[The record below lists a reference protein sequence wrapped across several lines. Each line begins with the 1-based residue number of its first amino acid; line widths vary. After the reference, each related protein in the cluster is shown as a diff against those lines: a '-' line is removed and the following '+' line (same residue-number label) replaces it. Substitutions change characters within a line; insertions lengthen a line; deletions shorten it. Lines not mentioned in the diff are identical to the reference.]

1 MAFMRIGTKW
11 IHKNGI
17 HLFIIENDKRLEFKI
32 IH

>member
-1 MAFMRIGTKW
+1 MRIDTKW
-11 IHKNGI
+11 TPENGI